1 MNEEIT
7 KFDSSLNKNHNFNFH
22 HNEKVTL
29 DANKDLPV
37 LDRHKNLINFY
48 YRFRGGYKKDI
59 QEDTSR
65 DKNDFDVIREN
76 HKFLW
81 DEDDDQEDEPES
93 WEARLAKKYYDKL
106 FKEYCISDLTHY
118 KYNKI
123 ALRWRTEKEVI
134 EGKGQFQCGNKKC
147 GNKYQLRSWEV
158 NFGYMEHGEKKNA
171 LVKLRLCPEC
181 SVQLNY
187 RSKKREIK
195 RKKSLKRLHHC
206 SISQDHS
213 GPSRQIET
221 DVKETDNAESSSSE
235 ESLLT
240 KETLTTNENQNE
252 SDIWKNIP
260 TEEEKT
266 REDEFEE
273 YLADLLL

>member
-7 KFDSSLNKNHNFNFH
+7 KFDSFLNKNHNVSFLR
-22 HNEKVTL
+22 NEKVTL
-29 DANKDLPV
+29 VTNKDLTV
-37 LDRHKNLINFY
+37 LDRHKNLINCY
-48 YRFRGGYKKDI
+48 YRFREGYKKDI
-59 QEDTSR
+59 PRDTSR

-76 HKFLW
+76 HQFLW
-81 DEDDDQEDEPES
+81 DEDNHEDEPES
-93 WEARLAKKYYDKL
+93 WKARLAKKYYDKL

-158 NFGYMEHGEKKNA
+158 NFGYMERGEKKNA
-171 LVKLRLCPEC
+171 LVKLRLCSEC
-181 SVQLNY
+181 SIQLNY

-195 RKKSLKRLHHC
+195 RKKSLKRLRHC

-213 GPSRQIET
+213 GPSHQIET
-221 DVKETDNAESSSSE
+221 DVKETDNAENSSSE

-240 KETLTTNENQNE
+240 KEAPTTNESQNE

-260 TEEEKT
+260 TEEEEKT